1 LCCRS
6 TEDTSRTDAPH
17 RVLFLPGARGD
28 RHFWRPV
35 ADLLPARY
43 ERVFLEWPG
52 HGTVPPDPR
61 VSGFEDLVRLV
72 TARMDRPLDLIAQ
85 SMGGAVA
92 LRATL
97 DRPEMI
103 RHLVLTAMS
112 GGIDLSRFDAEEWRA
127 SYRREYPR
135 AAGSA
140 SLLEY
145 RTDLSERI
153 RTIQTPTLLMWGD
166 SDPISPVAAGEYLES
181 LLPRSKL
188 IVVPGGSHSFAEEQP
203 DVVAPYIAS
212 HLALEI
218 P

>member
-1 LCCRS
+1 
-6 TEDTSRTDAPH
+6 
-17 RVLFLPGARGD
+17 VLFLPGARGD
-28 RHFWRPV
+28 RLFWRPI
-35 ADLLPARY
+35 ANRLPERL
-43 ERVFLEWPG
+43 ERVLLEWPG

-61 VSGFEDLVRLV
+61 ISRFEDLVDLV
-72 TARMDRPLDLIAQ
+72 KARMDRPVDLVAQ

-92 LRATL
+92 IRATL
-97 DRPEMI
+97 DLPHMVR
-103 RHLVLTAMS
+103 RLVLSATS
-112 GGIDLSRFDAEEWRA
+112 GGVDLSRFDADEWRA
-127 SYRREYPR
+127 SYRQEYPR

-153 RTIQTPTLLMWGD
+153 RTIHAPTLLLWGD

-203 DVVAPYIAS
+203 DLIAPYIES
-212 HLALEI
+212 HLALELS
-218 P
+218 